1 MRDVLEIADEELVQ
15 RALQGDGEAFS
26 SLVGRYQ
33 YAVYGICLSM
43 MGDFDAAEDVA
54 QEAFVKAY
62 LHLGE
67 LGTPARFGNWLRVI
81 ATNECRLH
89 LRRNRADGS
98 SVRLWEAGEGLPDHL
113 LPADQQRDLQEQRE
127 EREHLE
133 ETALAVL
140 GRLSEKNRQALTL
153 HYLGG
158 HSVEAV
164 AGFLG
169 TSVGAVKMRL
179 FRARKQLQKEAL
191 KMVQNT
197 LTEKELSPDF
207 EERIRLEE
215 GTAFFSDIMGF
226 SALFD
231 LLSGREVAAL
241 LNEYLS
247 EMTEI
252 VERHQGTVIKYEG
265 DAVVAFWEGRE
276 HALRGCLAALEMQER
291 LMEWREE
298 GRPELLACCGL
309 NSGQMLIGDLGS
321 RQLVDESIMGDTV
334 NLAARLER
342 ETRRYGITVL
352 VGESTRAAIGDAV
365 EVRELDS
372 VRVPRRR
379 EPIGVYEL
387 LAGKGALSEG
397 KARTVCLYRQGLALY
412 REKNWEDARASFDLA
427 LSLDPNDGPCRL
439 YRKRCDAL
447 LGETPEWLMDDW
459 DGVYMGEE
467 DAVLRRAKER
477 DPEVVRRQMGSF
489 SGTQSSQD
497 DASPGFEARIHAAL
511 APVVAQKVTQN
522 PELLALDGNEVELTA
537 FFSDISRFGEVID
550 RLSAE
555 ESVGMLYE
563 FLTEMTEIVLRYE
576 GTVDKYEGDA
586 IVAFWGAPV
595 PMEDHAV
602 RGCLAAL
609 DMQERLSELGPKW
622 LEEGKPALSARCG
635 LSTGPAVVGN
645 LGSRQR
651 MDYTMMGHHVNL
663 GAWLEGL
670 NKEYGTRILISE
682 QTWAVVRHAV
692 EGRAL
697 DFIAL
702 RRYGKPVAIFEV
714 LARKGELDAG
724 KARMVEQ
731 FARGIESYKERDWSG
746 ALDGFDQALQLD
758 PDDGPSRLYKKR
770 CERFLADPPEWLTE
784 EWDGAFRW

>member
-1 MRDVLEIADEELVQ
+1 M
-15 RALQGDGEAFS
+15 
-26 SLVGRYQ
+26 
-33 YAVYGICLSM
+33 
-43 MGDFDAAEDVA
+43 A

-89 LRRNRADGS
+89 LRRGRVDGA
-98 SVRLWEAGEGLPDHL
+98 SVRLWEMEEGIADHL

-197 LTEKELSPDF
+197 LTERELSPDF

-265 DAVVAFWEGRE
+265 DAVVAFWEGEE

-291 LMEWREE
+291 LMEWGEE

-321 RQLVDESIMGDTV
+321 RQLADESIMGDTV

-342 ETRRYGITVL
+342 ETRRYGIAV
-352 VGESTRAAIGDAV
+352 VIGESTRAAIGDAV
-365 EVRELDS
+365 EVRELDR
-372 VRVPRRR
+372 VCVPRRR
-379 EPIGVYEL
+379 EPVGVYEL
-387 LAGKGALSEG
+387 LAGKGALSER

-412 REKNWEDARASFDLA
+412 RERDWEGARASFDLA

-439 YRKRCDAL
+439 YRKRCDVL
-447 LGETPEWLMDDW
+447 LGETPEWLTDDW
-459 DGVYMGEE
+459 DGVYAGEE

-489 SGTQSSQD
+489 SGAKLSQD

-522 PELLALDGNEVELTA
+522 PELLALEGSEVELTA
-537 FFSDISRFGEVID
+537 FFSDISKFGEVID

-563 FLTEMTEIVLRYE
+563 FLSEMTEIVLRYE

-609 DMQERLSELGPKW
+609 DMQDRLSELGPKW

-692 EGRAL
+692 EGREL
-697 DFIAL
+697 DLIAL
-702 RRYGKPVAIFEV
+702 RRYGKPVGIFEV
-714 LARKGELDAG
+714 LARKGELVEEKAG
-724 KARMVEQ
+724 VVEL
-731 FARGIESYKERDWSG
+731 FSRGIERYRERDWSG
-746 ALDGFDQALQLD
+746 ALDGFERALQMD
-758 PDDGPSRLYKKR
+758 AEDGPSRLYKER

>member
-1 MRDVLEIADEELVQ
+1 MKDVSHIADEELVQ

-89 LRRNRADGS
+89 LRRGRIDGS
-98 SVRLWEAGEGLPDHL
+98 SVRLWAEEALPSPL

-127 EREHLE
+127 EREQLE

-169 TSVGAVKMRL
+169 TSIGAVKMRL

-197 LTEKELSPDF
+197 LTERELSPDF
-207 EERIRLEE
+207 EERIRLEK

-252 VERHQGTVIKYEG
+252 VERHEGAVIKYEG
-265 DAVVAFWEGRE
+265 DAVVAFWEGEE
-276 HALRGCLAALEMQER
+276 HALRGCRAALEMQER
-291 LMEWREE
+291 LMEWQDE
-298 GRPELLACCGL
+298 GRPELLTCCGL

-342 ETRRYGITVL
+342 ETRRYGISVII
-352 VGESTRAAIGDAV
+352 GESTCAAIGDAV
-365 EVRELDS
+365 ELRELDR

-379 EPIGVYEL
+379 EPVGVYEL

-397 KARTVCLYRQGLALY
+397 QARTICLYRQGLALY
-412 REKNWEDARASFDLA
+412 RERNWKDARASFDLA

-489 SGTQSSQD
+489 SGTKLSQD

-522 PELLALDGNEVELTA
+522 PELLALEGSEVELTA
-537 FFSDISRFGEVID
+537 FFSDISKFGEVID

-563 FLTEMTEIVLRYE
+563 FLSEMTEIILRYE

-609 DMQERLSELGPKW
+609 DMQDRLSELGPKW

-670 NKEYGTRILISE
+670 NREYGTRILISGH
-682 QTWAVVRHAV
+682 TWAVVRHAV
-692 EGRAL
+692 EGREL
-697 DFIAL
+697 DLIAL
-702 RRYGKPVAIFEV
+702 RGYGKPVGIYEV
-714 LARKGELDAG
+714 MARKGELDEG
-724 KARMVEQ
+724 KARMVEL

-758 PDDGPSRLYKKR
+758 PDDGPSYLYKER
-770 CERFLADPPEWLTE
+770 CQRFLTDPPEWLTA